1 MNYFTYTTCG
11 LFMVICQTT
20 IIPRLGVVGYFF
32 DLVLPVV
39 IYLAAFRPLHEAL
52 LFTVFLGV
60 VMDNLSGGPFGL
72 YLTSYVWLFIGA
84 RTAATVVRAENPI
97 MIVLILIGA
106 VAAQNA
112 LFFAVLGTAGL
123 GYFSERFAARIA
135 IEQIGWVLLIG
146 PFLACGIRAAHRYAS
161 QRVKKTAVGFPPE
174 GP

>member
-1 MNYFTYTTCG
+1 MNYFIYTTCG

-20 IIPRLGVVGYFF
+20 VIPRLAFVGYFF

-52 LFTVFLGV
+52 PFTVFLGA

-72 YLTSYVWLFIGA
+72 YLTSYVWLFIVVRA
-84 RTAATVVRAENPI
+84 AATIVRAENPI
-97 MIVLILIGA
+97 MIVSILIGA

-112 LFFAVLGTAGL
+112 LFFAVLGTSGQ
-123 GYFSERFAARIA
+123 GYFSESFAVRIA

-146 PFLACGIRAAHRYAS
+146 PFLAWGIRTAHRYSS
-161 QRVKKTAVGFPPE
+161 QRSKKTTVGPPSD